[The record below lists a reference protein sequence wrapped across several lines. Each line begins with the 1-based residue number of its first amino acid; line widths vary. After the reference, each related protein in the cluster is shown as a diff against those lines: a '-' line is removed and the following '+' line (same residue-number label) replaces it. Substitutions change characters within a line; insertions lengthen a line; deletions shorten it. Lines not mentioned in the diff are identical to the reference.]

1 MITARNL
8 SKSFREKTVLDTV
21 DLNLEPGGIHGL
33 LGRNGVGK
41 STLLSLIAG
50 QLKPTSGTLEVLGHK
65 PFDNAA
71 VMDRVA
77 LTGVDVAYPGSW
89 SVRDILTGAQLRYPA
104 WDHAIAEALARDFAL
119 DQAMKTSYVELSRGQ
134 RAMVGNI
141 VGLASGAE
149 LTLLDEP
156 YVGLDVHNTGV
167 FYQHLLELS
176 GNGRTFIMATHH
188 IEDAAKLLDSALI
201 LGRDGRI
208 ASHISAE
215 EADSYV
221 FAAGSFD
228 EPERALAYRRT
239 DAGSRALLPIEAAS
253 GLNARTSP
261 ADLGDVIES
270 LLEVS

>member
-1 MITARNL
+1 MIIAQELT
-8 SKSFREKTVLDTV
+8 KTFGGETVLDRL
-21 DLNLEPGGIHGL
+21 DLAIESGGIHGL

-50 QLKPTSGTLEVLGHK
+50 QLKPSDGELDVFNQK
-65 PFDNAA
+65 PFDNAT
-71 VMDRVA
+71 VMDRVS
-77 LTGVDVAYPGSW
+77 LTGVDVAYPGAW
-89 SVRDILTGAQLRYPA
+89 SVRDILTGAQLRYPG
-104 WDHAIAEALARDFAL
+104 WDRGIADDLVADFAL
-119 DQAMKTSYVELSRGQ
+119 DDAMTTAYSQLSRGQ

-156 YVGLDVHNTGV
+156 YVGLDIHNTDV
-167 FYQHLLELS
+167 LYRHLLELS

-188 IEDAAKLLDSALI
+188 IEDAAKLLDSAII

-208 ASHISAE
+208 AAHILAE
-215 EADSYV
+215 EADDYV
-221 FAAGSFD
+221 VATGSFD
-228 EPERALAYRRT
+228 EPEHALAYRRT
-239 DAGSRALLPIEAAS
+239 DAGSRALLPATSAT
-253 GLNARTSP
+253 GLSARTAP